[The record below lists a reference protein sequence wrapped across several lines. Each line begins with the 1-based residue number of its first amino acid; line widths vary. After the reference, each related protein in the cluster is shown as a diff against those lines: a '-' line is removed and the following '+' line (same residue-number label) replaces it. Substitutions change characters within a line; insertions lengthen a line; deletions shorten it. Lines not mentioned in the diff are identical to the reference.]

1 MIISRVNV
9 MFWEG
14 VFCFFAFNLL
24 DCFVYGYPD
33 DSSVQ
38 GGHLNSSTRQC
49 LWVNTCQCKVWSS
62 VSNKY
67 IHVHTCIYN
76 NYYCYWYTHGDKWN
90 LWLINQVT
98 AFPFEQRVWLVFY
111 NKHNVRWMEKETHTL
126 SL

>member
-14 VFCFFAFNLL
+14 VFFFFAFNLL

-49 LWVNTCQCKVWSS
+49 LWVNTCQCKSGLQLVI
-62 VSNKY
+62 NTYMY
-67 IHVHTCIYN
+67 IHV
-76 NYYCYWYTHGDKWN
+76 YTTIIIVIGT
-90 LWLINQVT
+90 LTVT
-98 AFPFEQRVWLVFY
+98 
-111 NKHNVRWMEKETHTL
+111 
-126 SL
+126 SGISG